1 MAGGVRVRADGVQTG
16 GETERVWKRGELGL
30 GTGRPV
36 ARDGER
42 AQMDGA
48 ARQRSSAVFSREND
62 LLIAGWGAGR
72 GWCLHESRSTLSH
85 PIMRCGVLRLCPPP
99 PLGIVAAHWRRRRD
113 DLQSLF

>member
-36 ARDGER
+36 ARDGGR

-48 ARQRSSAVFSREND
+48 ARRRSSEKTTFLSQ
-62 LLIAGWGAGR
+62 AGARGGAGA
-72 GWCLHESRSTLSH
+72 CTNQEAPS
-85 PIMRCGVLRLCPPP
+85 PVRL
-99 PLGIVAAHWRRRRD
+99 
-113 DLQSLF
+113 

>member
-36 ARDGER
+36 VRDGGS

-48 ARQRSSAVFSREND
+48 ARRRSSAVFSREND
-62 LLIAGWGAGR
+62 LLIVGWGAGLVLARIKKHPLPSNYEVR
-72 GWCLHESRSTLSH
+72 GFKVMSTST
-85 PIMRCGVLRLCPPP
+85 I
-99 PLGIVAAHWRRRRD
+99 
-113 DLQSLF
+113 